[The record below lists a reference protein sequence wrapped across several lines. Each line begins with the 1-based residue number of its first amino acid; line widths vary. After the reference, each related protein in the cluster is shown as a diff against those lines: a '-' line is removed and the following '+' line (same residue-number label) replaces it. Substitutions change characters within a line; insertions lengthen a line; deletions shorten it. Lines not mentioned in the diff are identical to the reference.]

1 MSSDAKTKLLEMV
14 AQIEGAINGGASGDV
29 SESLKKAEML
39 LYEARKATS
48 PKKLKLSKKM
58 VQTALEKA
66 RGNLSKAAD
75 ALGVSRQTVY
85 SYMSR
90 YPELKDIR
98 DNAMEYVLDIAE
110 NNLENFV
117 LAGDQRATEFV
128 LRYRGAARGY
138 RMGGDVK
145 VDGTLG
151 LSPDVLEMMK
161 EHGIS
166 LNDVRAELEKI
177 LREVDADG
185 DATING

>member
-1 MSSDAKTKLLEMV
+1 MSDDAKKKLLEMV
-14 AQIEGAINGGASGDV
+14 AQIEGAITGGASGDV

-66 RGNLSKAAD
+66 RGNVSKAAE

-98 DNAMEYVLDIAE
+98 DDSMEYVLDIAE
-110 NNLENFV
+110 NHLEQYV
-117 LAGDQRATEFV
+117 LTGDQRAIEFI
-128 LRYRGAARGY
+128 LRYRGKKRGY
-138 RMGGDVK
+138 TLANDVK
-145 VDGTLG
+145 METSLQ
-151 LSPDVLEMMK
+151 LPADVLEMMR
-161 EHGIS
+161 EHNIAMA
-166 LNDVRAELEKI
+166 DVARELEAI
-177 LREVDADG
+177 LREAGNG
-185 DATING
+185 DAKTNG